1 MTFRTDRVLARD
13 RSGAAGRAA
22 VFRDAEARP
31 RTVLT
36 VGLTDHDAHW
46 LARIDRRQR
55 YRFMPI
61 GDFAQADNPELCRP
75 RAFIAAALDEARRL
89 KDPPDGVV
97 GFDDYPA
104 SVLAAAL
111 AEQLGLPGPSL
122 AAVVACGN
130 KGWSRAFQRAAA
142 PEAVPRFQVLD
153 PHRSYRP
160 ADLELAFPFWLKP
173 VKSSMSYL
181 GFRINSFTEFERA
194 LSLSRAGLPAYT
206 AAFQELMDMAPAPL
220 PATVPRGR
228 ADWLIA
234 EELLGGRQC
243 TLDGVMFQG
252 QLTVIGIVDS
262 IRLRNRVSFT
272 RFDYPSRLSR
282 STQASMADIAR
293 RVLRSVGFDNGLFNI
308 EFFVDDAGLRP
319 MIIEINPRFS
329 PQFSDLFQKVDGTL
343 THQYMVETAV
353 GERPVLT
360 RRQGRHRLAASCV
373 LRTDGDCLVEQVPSE
388 RDIALLQAVIP
399 DTHVQIT
406 TEAGRR
412 LSESVQDSYTYRY
425 GLIHLGASDR
435 RDLQAKLRK
444 ARRLLEFRLKPVA

>member
-1 MTFRTDRVLARD
+1 MRYRADRARPLD
-13 RSGAAGRAA
+13 RNTAVARASE
-22 VFRDAEARP
+22 FRDAGDQP

-46 LARIDRRQR
+46 LARIDRPER

-61 GDFAQADNPELCRP
+61 GDFAQADNPELCQP

-89 KDPPDGVV
+89 KDPPVGVV
-97 GFDDYPA
+97 AFDDYPA
-104 SVLAAAL
+104 SVLAAAI
-111 AEQLGLPGPSL
+111 AERLGLPGPSL
-122 AAVVACGN
+122 AAVVACSN
-130 KGWSRAFQRAAA
+130 KGWSRTLQQAAA

-160 ADLELAFPFWLKP
+160 AELELAFPFWLKP

-181 GFRINSFTEFERA
+181 GFRIGSFAEFERA
-194 LSLSRAGLPAYT
+194 LRLCRAGLPAYT
-206 AAFQELMDMAPAPL
+206 AAFQELMEMAPASL
-220 PATVPRGR
+220 PTTAPRGR

-243 TLDGVMFQG
+243 TLDGVVFHG
-252 QLTVIGIVDS
+252 ELAVIGIVDS
-262 IRLRNRVSFT
+262 IRLRNRVSFA
-272 RFDYPSRLSR
+272 RFDYPSRLRR
-282 STQASMADIAR
+282 STQASMAEIAR
-293 RVLRSVGFDNGLFNI
+293 RVLRGIGFDNGLFNL

-343 THQYMVETAV
+343 THQYAVEIAV
-353 GERPVLT
+353 GERPALM
-360 RRQGRHRLAASCV
+360 RQRGRHRVAASCV
-373 LRTDGDCLVEQVPSE
+373 LRVDKDCVVEQVPSQH
-388 RDIALLQAVIP
+388 DIAQLQAAIP

-406 TEAGRR
+406 TDAGRR

-435 RDLQAKLRK
+435 RDLQAKLERAK
-444 ARRLLEFRLKPVA
+444 RLLPYRLRPVM